1 MREEQAMSQDREV
14 LREFSR
20 RTVTIPVEV
29 DRTITHPPVRSSSE
43 EKMKSDTELK
53 EAVLNELK
61 WDPSIDASRISV
73 SIEDGIATLGGEVDS
88 NAEKATALHVASK
101 VLGVRGVADEIK
113 VRLPDSKER
122 TDADLARSAANALAW
137 TAAVPPDRIKAT
149 VQNGG
154 LTLQGEVNWQFE
166 KDTAEVAVRS
176 LPGIVSIS
184 NEIIVRPGGGA
195 ELILALLWIGSLFLI
210 ALIARSKGLS
220 FEACFVLYL
229 LNVVTGWAILGV
241 AIRRSN
247 GRVNTEQQDSE
258 RRGLTQAPGKPERAM
273 DAYAAFCLSTHQA
286 PYSAADKLDGNPQFH
301 HRSDE
306 ALCRKAGQQDDESR

>member
-1 MREEQAMSQDREV
+1 
-14 LREFSR
+14 
-20 RTVTIPVEV
+20 
-29 DRTITHPPVRSSSE
+29 
-43 EKMKSDTELK
+43 MKSDIKLK

-61 WDPSIDASRISV
+61 WDPSINASRISV

-88 NAEKATALHVASK
+88 CAEKAAALHVASK
-101 VLGVRGVADEIK
+101 VPGVRGVADEIK
-113 VRLPDSKER
+113 VRLPDSNEW

-137 TAAVPPDRIKAT
+137 TAAVPPDCIKAT

-176 LPGIVSIS
+176 LRGIVGMS

-195 ELILALLWIGSLFLI
+195 EFILALLWIGSLFLI

-220 FEACFVLYL
+220 LEAYFVLYM

-247 GRVNTEQQDSE
+247 DRESTERHDSDRQGLMQD
-258 RRGLTQAPGKPERAM
+258 PGEHDRAT
-273 DAYAAFCLSTHQA
+273 DADAAFGLSTRQA
-286 PYSAADKLDGNPQFH
+286 PYSAADKVDGSPQFQH
-301 HRSDE
+301 HGEE
-306 ALCRKAGQQDDESR
+306 APGTPHPGPSFQSLAP